1 MTQAAKARTL
11 LDLHQPPRLLI
22 LPNVWNPI
30 GARLLAAKGF
40 PAVAT
45 ASAAI
50 AESLG
55 YADGEQLQ
63 WQTLLDMSARI
74 VRSVNIPVSV
84 DVEAGYSE
92 TLDGLRE
99 NMAQLLDAGAA
110 GINIEDSWQDGARMR
125 PLVEQAR
132 RIEAIRNLAEQRGIP
147 LVINARV
154 DSFLADGFA
163 TQPARIEDAV
173 RRANAYLQAGAACI
187 YPIGCADRE
196 TLVILRQRIPAPLN
210 VLVTAAAPPLSVLQ
224 EIGVNRVSFG
234 PYIFRTLLAKMSALF
249 DAIQQGDSATL
260 MADMWRGADVQP
272 YLQVGKEP
280 ELAGGHPHGAQ

>member
-1 MTQAAKARTL
+1 
-11 LDLHQPPRLLI
+11 
-22 LPNVWNPI
+22 
-30 GARLLAAKGF
+30 
-40 PAVAT
+40 
-45 ASAAI
+45 
-50 AESLG
+50 
-55 YADGEQLQ
+55 
-63 WQTLLDMSARI
+63 
-74 VRSVNIPVSV
+74 
-84 DVEAGYSE
+84 
-92 TLDGLRE
+92 
-99 NMAQLLDAGAA
+99 QLLDAGAA
-110 GINIEDSWQDGARMR
+110 GINIEDSWQDGARLR
-125 PLVEQAR
+125 PLAEQAR
-132 RIEAIRNLAEQRGIP
+132 RIETIRNLAEQRGIP

-210 VLVTAAAPPLSVLQ
+210 VLVTAAAPPLSMLQ